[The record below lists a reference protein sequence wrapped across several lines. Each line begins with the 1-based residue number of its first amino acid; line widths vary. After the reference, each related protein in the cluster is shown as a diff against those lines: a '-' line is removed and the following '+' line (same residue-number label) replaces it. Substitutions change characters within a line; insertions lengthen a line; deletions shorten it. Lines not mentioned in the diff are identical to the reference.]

1 MSQQASTSEESL
13 ARSLAATPIVVIDVE
28 TTGASMGGGD
38 RMIELAIVRLE
49 GGRIVDRFEQL
60 LDPERHLPAHITR
73 LTGITP
79 DMLAGQPTF
88 AEVLPRVLSLCDGC
102 VVAGHNVLFD
112 LGFVGGELRLAG
124 VDPTRLIARSPVLD
138 TLRIARKT
146 FQKKGN
152 ALQLLADKLGIVR
165 SAAHRAMADV
175 ETTIA
180 VLDRLIEP
188 LGGWEMAFD
197 DLLRAQGGDVRYRRA
212 ALGHAAVYPALQ
224 RAVAAR
230 GPIEILYQ
238 PKPDAL
244 AASIHDAATPSP
256 SIRRVH
262 PLGLSQQSDGKR
274 LIARPVDQTSP
285 RNFSVER
292 ILAVRSK
299 LV

>member
-1 MSQQASTSEESL
+1 
-13 ARSLAATPIVVIDVE
+13 
-28 TTGASMGGGD
+28 
-38 RMIELAIVRLE
+38 MIELAIVRFE
-49 GGRIVDRFEQL
+49 GGRIVDRFDEL
-60 LDPERHLPAHITR
+60 LNPERHLPTHITR

-79 DMLAGQPTF
+79 DMLQGQPTF
-88 AEVLPRVLSLCDGC
+88 AEVLPRVESICNGC
-102 VVAGHNVLFD
+102 VVAGHHVLFD
-112 LGFVGGELRLAG
+112 LGFLGGELRLAG
-124 VDPTRLIARSPVLD
+124 VDPTQSIARSPVID
-138 TLRIARKT
+138 TLRLARKT

-188 LGGWEMAFD
+188 LGGWEIAFD

-212 ALGHAAVYPALQ
+212 TLGHAAVYPALQ

-244 AASIHDAATPSP
+244 AASIDRAQPPSP
-256 SIRRVH
+256 SVRRVH

-285 RNFSVER
+285 RNYSVDR
-292 ILAVRSK
+292 ILALRSR
-299 LV
+299 VV

>member
-1 MSQQASTSEESL
+1 MQHVPSTIEGTL
-13 ARSLAATPIVVIDVE
+13 ARTPLVVIDVE

-60 LDPERHLPAHITR
+60 LNPERPLPAHITR
-73 LTGITP
+73 LTGIGP
-79 DMLAGQPTF
+79 DMIEGQPTF
-88 AEVLPRVLSLCDGC
+88 ADVLPRVMAICEGC

-124 VDPTRLIARSPVLD
+124 VDPSRSIARVPVLD

-152 ALQLLADKLGIVR
+152 ALQLLADKLGIIR

-175 ETTIA
+175 ETTLA

-188 LGGWEMAFD
+188 LGGWEIGFD

-212 ALGHAAVYPALQ
+212 TLGHAAVYPALQ

-244 AASIHDAATPSP
+244 AASIHGTASPSP
-256 SIRRVH
+256 SVRAVH

-299 LV
+299 VV